1 MTPTRT
7 TSSAQFDRNVPLAGL
22 TTLGI
27 GGAASWFGIARTPND
42 LRFACDWSD
51 EQAVALF
58 VLGGGSNLLIADGGV
73 SGLVLQIAIK
83 GVEFVGD
90 GDDVLVRAGAGE
102 RWDTVVAATVGRG
115 LAGLECLSG
124 IPGTVGGTPIQN
136 VGAYGQDVSDAI
148 ESVEAF
154 DRRNRAQV
162 TLSALECGFA
172 YRTSRFKRE
181 DAGRFIVSAVTFR
194 MRPGRPSVTY
204 PDVEAALAGADIAE
218 PTLAQVRSTVLTIRR
233 RKGMVVD
240 ASDPD
245 SRSVGSFFM
254 NPVVSNAQREDVA
267 RRTRSAVPGYPAGE
281 DRVKIPAAWLIE
293 RAGFRKGFADG
304 AVAISSKLPLALV
317 NRGGATAGDVLRL
330 AAAIKKGVLDRF
342 EIALRPE
349 PVFVGLADDAA
360 ARFLQDQ

>member
-1 MTPTRT
+1 
-7 TSSAQFDRNVPLAGL
+7 L

-27 GGAASWFGIARTPND
+27 GGPASWFGIARAPD
-42 LRFACDWSD
+42 DVRFACNWSD
-51 EQAVALF
+51 DQAVALF
-58 VLGGGSNLLIADGGV
+58 VLGGGSNLLIADSGV
-73 SGLVLQIAIK
+73 PGLVLQIAIE
-83 GVEFVGD
+83 GVQFVDD
-90 GDDVLVRAGAGE
+90 GGDVLVRAGAGE

-136 VGAYGQDVSDAI
+136 VGAYGQDVSDTI
-148 ESVEAF
+148 EGVEAF
-154 DRRNRAQV
+154 DRRCGAQV
-162 TLSALECGFA
+162 ALPAAACGFA

-181 DAGRFIVSAVTFR
+181 DSGRFIVCAVTFR
-194 MRPGRPSVTY
+194 LRPGRPSVKY
-204 PDVEAALAGADIAE
+204 PDVEAALAGAGMAE
-218 PTLAQVRSTVLTIRR
+218 PTLADVRSTVLSIRR

-254 NPVVSNAQREDVA
+254 NPVVTHAQWEDVA
-267 RRTRSAVPGYPAGE
+267 RRTGSAVPGYLAGE

-304 AVAISSKLPLALV
+304 SVAISSKHPLALV

-330 AAAIKKGVLDRF
+330 ATAIKKEVLDRF

-349 PVFVGLADDAA
+349 PVFVGLADDPD
-360 ARFLQDQ
+360 ARFLQDV